1 MLDHLGTLRH
11 IWPGHLS
18 NAHPSVWNGEVGMV
32 RVHEWLRTLVPWAL
46 PAADN
51 FALGD
56 KPDDS
61 SVRPTAAAKVMPRMP
76 GKECLRQTFERVFKG
91 N

>member
-18 NAHPSVWNGEVGMV
+18 NCNPKIWEKEQGMV
-32 RVHEWLRTLVPWAL
+32 GVHKWLKTLEPWAL

-56 KPDDS
+56 KPDA
-61 SVRPTAAAKVMPRMP
+61 SVRPTAAAKVMPKMP

>member
-1 MLDHLGTLRH
+1 M
-11 IWPGHLS
+11 S

-32 RVHEWLRTLVPWAL
+32 RVHEWLKTLVPMAL
-46 PAADN
+46 EAADN

-56 KPDDS
+56 KPDS
-61 SVRPTAAAKVMPRMP
+61 SVRLTPAPKVMPRSP